1 MADYRIVTETG
12 VEDRIADATSGL
24 LSKTAADG
32 IYVPL
37 SGPRRRPRRRHRRG
51 CADPRQLPVTP
62 PIPEHH
68 VLAWA
73 GQNPTLAGAVTAYLP
88 NTDLA
93 ATAANGTYGP
103 SVNAAYGGKYVQGTH
118 GANHNPITQA
128 GLGKFAGVPI
138 NLVYASDDPLIAYS
152 YPESFAAA
160 VGSNA
165 VLINGGATGHEWPV
179 TTGATA
185 KAALLAQMAAI

>member
-37 SGPRRRPRRRHRRG
+37 SGPRRRPHRRHRRG

-68 VLAWA
+68 
-73 GQNPTLAGAVTAYLP
+73 
-88 NTDLA
+88 
-93 ATAANGTYGP
+93 
-103 SVNAAYGGKYVQGTH
+103 S
-118 GANHNPITQA
+118 
-128 GLGKFAGVPI
+128 
-138 NLVYASDDPLIAYS
+138 DPLGDV
-152 YPESFAAA
+152 
-160 VGSNA
+160 VGF
-165 VLINGGATGHEWPV
+165 VPLPV
-179 TTGATA
+179 HHLVAFHREV
-185 KAALLAQMAAI
+185 